1 MNLKMCVGMAISF
14 AAGVLGGIYIAKNK
28 GFGEDSEYT
37 SALKQEVNDLLD
49 ECRQLKSKLKKR
61 EMEKPDLAALAKK
74 YKDEDFSEHVSDRI
88 SPSDDPP
95 YKEPF
100 MVTAEELDEYQDS
113 EYSALTYYRGDS
125 ALVDEN
131 DEYVYN
137 VGELLGENVAK
148 MLSECDEDCI
158 YVHNDAYDTNFE
170 VVFDDGVYGMAEK

>member
-14 AAGVLGGIYIAKNK
+14 AAGVFCGVYIAKQR
-28 GFGEDSEYT
+28 GFGEDSEYA
-37 SALKQEVNDLLD
+37 SALKQDVNDLLD
-49 ECRQLKSKLKKR
+49 ECRQLKAKLKKR

-170 VVFDDGVYGMAEK
+170 VVFDNGVYGMAEK